1 MRYFFSFFLFSFPL
15 HSPHYRRHHSHDDF
29 EHSFEEVDHDLAFLP
44 EGAQERAEH
53 QAEEN
58 YAQRV
63 SPASVLRHSHQF
75 LVADYGIR
83 GYRNRGEV
91 LEGRRFWN
99 VYRVGLRRR
108 KKIFIYLFIYLFNS
122 PKKGREIY
130 LETYLLKSCLEYI
143 IRKHISVTHI
153 YIYIFFIISIRSID
167 GRFIDDTAYIIPL
180 ADGMHSEQAWLKR
193 TGK

>member
-1 MRYFFSFFLFSFPL
+1 MYSPSNPPNIAIFLFFFSFSFPL

-99 VYRVGLRRR
+99 VYRVGLEEE
-108 KKIFIYLFIYLFNS
+108 KENIYLFIYLFNS
-122 PKKGREIY
+122 PKKGREIC

-153 YIYIFFIISIRSID
+153 YIFF
-167 GRFIDDTAYIIPL
+167 L
-180 ADGMHSEQAWLKR
+180 
-193 TGK
+193 